1 MKIQREN
8 KFSKLPLLLVCGSLV
23 LLVICLAPKLWKQ
36 QTASNSETV
45 PAVVS
50 EVAPDSAEVVAPVQ
64 PEPPNPI
71 VVVAE
76 TEARHRP
83 YQASLKEK
91 WGLEIKSVRLAMAGK
106 ILDVRYQ
113 VIDPNKAAG
122 LHKSSGQTFIQDLNS
137 GKNLSTRSPAQ
148 PLVSQEMLAGK
159 TYYMMFPN
167 RGGVLKSG
175 SPINLVLGDARVE
188 NLRVE

>member
-1 MKIQREN
+1 
-8 KFSKLPLLLVCGSLV
+8 
-23 LLVICLAPKLWKQ
+23 
-36 QTASNSETV
+36 
-45 PAVVS
+45 
-50 EVAPDSAEVVAPVQ
+50 
-64 PEPPNPI
+64 
-71 VVVAE
+71 
-76 TEARHRP
+76 
-83 YQASLKEK
+83 
-91 WGLEIKSVRLAMAGK
+91 MAGN

-122 LHKSSGQTFIQDLNS
+122 LHKSSGQTYVQDLNS